1 MRRPSIIGSAADRLR
16 IDAIVSAAVGADEMG
31 GARKWRGGMGSA
43 GIEGRACV
51 AIAQCSKQM

>member
-16 IDAIVSAAVGADEMG
+16 IDAIAPSAVGADETG

-43 GIEGRACV
+43 GVEGRACV
-51 AIAQCSKQM
+51 AISRDT